1 MAIRLS
7 RKLKYGA
14 VGVFALLG
22 VGIAGAVF
30 VSGQSG
36 PAVEFVPGEPV
47 VRRLT
52 RDQYRQVITDV
63 FGPTIE
69 LGGRFEPEIR
79 VDGLLQIGAS
89 QVSISSFGMQ
99 QFDTM
104 ARNIASQVVGPERRG
119 MFLPCAPESSS
130 APDDSCAAEFLGN
143 AGLML
148 FRRPLTDDEQQ
159 AFVVAAREAT
169 LVLDDF
175 YEGTALALA
184 AMLSSPQFLF
194 REERLEEDP
203 LNPGQHRLDAYS
215 KASRLSFFLWNSVP
229 DALLLAAAESGE
241 LHTPEGVD
249 RQVERMIASPR
260 MEAGLRA
267 FFFDMLEFDKFDD
280 LTKDTLIYPN
290 WSPRVADDAQEMT
303 LRTIVHHLL
312 EERGDYRDLF
322 TTRKTFL
329 TPALAS
335 IYRVPLVNEVPNGA
349 PSQWQAYEFPED
361 DQRAGILMHTSF
373 LTLHSHPGRA
383 SPTLRGSALREIMMC
398 QQIPAPPPDV
408 SFDVLQNADNE
419 IHRTARQRLDAHN
432 EVASCAG
439 CHRVMD
445 PMGLALENFDGGGE
459 WRLYE
464 NGELIDTSGELDGEF
479 FADGMELGEV
489 VRDNPAVSSCVVDR
503 MYSYGMGRT
512 PARGER
518 DWAEQLKE
526 EFERAG
532 YVVPDL
538 LAYMAS
544 HENFFRARLPA
555 YASERTELA
564 TAR

>member
-1 MAIRLS
+1 MAIQFPRRRKYAIIGVLS
-7 RKLKYGA
+7 LF
-14 VGVFALLG
+14 VT
-22 VGIAGAVF
+22 GIGGF
-30 VSGQSG
+30 MFLSDQTGQ
-36 PAVEFVPGEPV
+36 AVEFVPGEPV

-52 RDQYRQVITDV
+52 QDQYRQVIADV

-89 QVSISSFGMQ
+89 QVSISPFGMQ

-104 ARNIASQVVGPERRG
+104 ARNIASQVLAPDRRG
-119 MFLPCAPESSS
+119 MFLPCGPQSPT
-130 APDDSCAAEFLGN
+130 APDDACAAEFLSA
-143 AGLML
+143 AGLIL
-148 FRRPLTDDEQQ
+148 FRRPLTDGEQR
-159 AFVVAAREAT
+159 AFVEAAHEAT
-169 LVLDDF
+169 LVLEDF

-194 REERLEEDP
+194 REERVEEDP
-203 LNPGQHRLDAYS
+203 DNPGTYRLDAYS

-229 DALLLAAAESGE
+229 DALLLAAADSGE
-241 LHTPEGVD
+241 LHTQEGVE
-249 RQVERMIASPR
+249 RQVARMIESPR
-260 MEAGLRA
+260 LESGLRA
-267 FFFDMLEFDKFDD
+267 FFYDMLEFDKFDD

-322 TTRKTFL
+322 TTRRTFL

-335 IYRVPLVNEVPNGA
+335 IYRVPLVNEAPNGA
-349 PSQWQAYEFPED
+349 PSRWQQYEFPD
-361 DQRAGILMHTSF
+361 DDPRAGILMHTSF

-383 SPTLRGSALREIMMC
+383 SPTLRGAALREIMMC

-408 SFDVLQNADNE
+408 AFDVLQNVDNE

-459 WRLYE
+459 WRLFE
-464 NGELIDTSGELDGEF
+464 NGELIDTSGHLDGDY
-479 FADGMELGEV
+479 FADGVELGKV
-489 VRDNPAVSSCVVDR
+489 VRDNPAISSCIVDR

-512 PARGER
+512 PDRGER
-518 DWAEQLKE
+518 DWAEQLKQRFSE
-526 EFERAG
+526 SG
-532 YVVPDL
+532 YVVPEL
-538 LAYMAS
+538 LSYMTS
-544 HENFFRARLPA
+544 HENFFKARPPVLAPDRAEI
-555 YASERTELA
+555 ASSR
-564 TAR
+564 